1 MPINRRL
8 TTDQD
13 FQDALDRQLRIRVF
27 HNSHMVESGAIIVRF
42 TEDKIIT
49 QTSVSDLTYHSRQEC
64 EFFELKKR

>member
-27 HNSHMVESGAIIVRF
+27 HNSHMVESGATIIRF

-49 QTSVSDLTYHSRQEC
+49 QSSVSDLTYHSRLEC